1 MDNKNRMSYMTKTRK
16 SISEIT
22 AAILMSLIVVSIGTI
37 VILNYMNASG
47 AQRDIIESQ
56 LDKQRYLA
64 EEALFDLMY
73 TIYNSTSNELVIILS
88 SGPGYLEI
96 SSIYV
101 NNTLVYDSN
110 SATTAIVNG
119 SSVTGPIVIP
129 EKSVVE
135 IKIPV
140 AIVGVPGNSIIVKV
154 VTEAGTTRIISGVII

>member
-1 MDNKNRMSYMTKTRK
+1 MSFMTKTKK
-16 SISEIT
+16 SVSEIT
-22 AAILMSLIVVSIGTI
+22 AAILMSLIVVSIGAI

-47 AQRDIIESQ
+47 AQRDVIESQ

-73 TIYNSTSNELVIILS
+73 TVYNSTSNELVIILS

-101 NNTLVYDSN
+101 NNTLVYDSGPA
-110 SATTAIVNG
+110 STAIVNG
-119 SSVTGPIVIP
+119 TPVTGPIVIP

-140 AIVGVPGNSIIVKV
+140 TITGSPGDTIVVKV
-154 VTEAGTTRIISGVII
+154 VSKAGTTRILGGVITT